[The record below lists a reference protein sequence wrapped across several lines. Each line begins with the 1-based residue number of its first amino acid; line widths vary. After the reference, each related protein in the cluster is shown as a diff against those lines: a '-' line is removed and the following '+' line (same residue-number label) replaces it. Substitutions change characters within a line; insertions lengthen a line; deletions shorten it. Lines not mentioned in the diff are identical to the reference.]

1 MSLYARRRRR
11 LSFAAFVFIRVVGI
25 RDFFLCLLR
34 RRSVLRAFFNL
45 LLLHTYSAKATH
57 LNPRKEGKCEN
68 V

>member
-45 LLLHTYSAKATH
+45 LLLHTYSASTH
-57 LNPRKEGKCEN
+57 LNPRKEGKCES

>member
-45 LLLHTYSAKATH
+45 LLLHTYSASNT
-57 LNPRKEGKCEN
+57 
-68 V
+68 